1 MRVGWLDGRLWQMI
15 FAVRGVVVIVVVVVE
30 WVVGVVVGVVP
41 LIDGCQEVCL
51 GRVVL
56 MEVFL

>member
-1 MRVGWLDGRLWQMI
+1 VGWLDGRLWQLI
-15 FAVRGVVVIVVVVVE
+15 FAVRGVVVIVVVVE
-30 WVVGVVVGVVP
+30 WVFGVVVGVVP
-41 LIDGCQEVCL
+41 LIDGRLEVCL